1 MTGAS
6 KVVHVT
12 WGAARADSVR
22 QALRL
27 QGRAERVIALT
38 HVLDVGPIEPFDPEA
53 RRIWFAENTRPD
65 DDPEGEPTD
74 PEAPWA
80 EATDP
85 GVHPVYWA
93 CLTDAA
99 EHACFLRFVSRM
111 AGRPFDIVEVIG
123 SDFPRLSAASTVWS
137 LGQLRPEEMVA
148 ADLVSGRR
156 PFTEAENEAATA
168 RWAKLRRENA
178 PLRIVRDGT
187 LVSAPLTH
195 FDDVLTGFATG
206 EWELLIK
213 LVARVIGHLDDGSDQ
228 PGQGCS
234 YELLFARILALGQS
248 GALEVTGSGP
258 GMRDFKVRRFADG
271 HGMVPAPGG
280 PMT

>member
-6 KVVHVT
+6 KVVHVA

-38 HVLDVGPIEPFDPEA
+38 YVLDVGPIEPFDPDA
-53 RRIWFAENTRPD
+53 RRVWFAENTRPD
-65 DDPEGEPTD
+65 DEPNEVPTD
-74 PEAPWA
+74 PEVPWA

-85 GVHPVYWA
+85 GVHPVYWG

-99 EHACFLRFVSRM
+99 EHAYFLRFVTRM

-123 SDFPRLSAASTVWS
+123 SDFPRPGAASPVWS
-137 LGQLRPEEMVA
+137 LGQLRPKEMVA
-148 ADLVSGRR
+148 ADLGGRRR
-156 PFTEAENEAATA
+156 PFTEDENEAATA

-178 PLRIVRDGT
+178 PLRIVRDET

-195 FDDVLTGFATG
+195 FDDVLTAFATG

-213 LVARVIGHLDDGSDQ
+213 LIARVIGHLDDGSDQ

-234 YELLFARILALGQS
+234 HELLFARILMLGQT
-248 GALEVTGSGP
+248 GTLEVSGPGP
-258 GMRDFKVRRFADG
+258 GMRDFKVRSVADRQS
-271 HGMVPAPGG
+271 ANFNE
-280 PMT
+280 

>member
-1 MTGAS
+1 MIRAS
-6 KVVHVT
+6 KVVHVA

-27 QGRAERVIALT
+27 QGRSERVIGLT
-38 HVLDVGPIEPFDPEA
+38 HVLNVGPIEPFDPDM
-53 RRIWFAENTRPD
+53 RRIWFVANTRPD
-65 DDPEGEPTD
+65 DEPDEGPTD

-85 GVHPVYWA
+85 RVHPVYWV

-111 AGRPFDIVEVIG
+111 AGRAFDIVEVRG
-123 SDFPRLSAASTVWS
+123 SDFPRLNDGSPVWS
-137 LGQLRPEEMVA
+137 LGQLRPEEMIA
-148 ADLVSGRR
+148 ADLGSRRR
-156 PFTEAENEAATA
+156 PFTRAESDAAVA
-168 RWAKLRRENA
+168 RWARLRLENA
-178 PLRIVRDGT
+178 PLRVVRDGT

-195 FDDVLTGFATG
+195 FDAVLTGLAIG

-213 LVARVIGHLDDGSDQ
+213 LVARVLAHLDTGSDQ

-234 YELLFARILALGQS
+234 YELLFARILVLGQS
-248 GALEVTGSGP
+248 GALEVTGPGP
-258 GMRDFKVRRFADG
+258 GMRDYRVRSPKARRAASG
-271 HGMVPAPGG
+271 S
-280 PMT
+280 T

>member
-1 MTGAS
+1 VTGAS
-6 KVVHVT
+6 KVVHAA
-12 WGAARADSVR
+12 WGAARTDSVR

-38 HVLDVGPIEPFDPEA
+38 HVISVGPIEPFDPEM
-53 RRIWFAENTRPD
+53 RRIWFAANTRPD
-65 DDPEGEPTD
+65 DEPDEGQTD
-74 PEAPWA
+74 PEAPWT
-80 EATDP
+80 EAADP
-85 GVHPVYWA
+85 GVLPVYWV

-99 EHACFLRFVSRM
+99 EHACFLRFISHM

-123 SDFPRLSAASTVWS
+123 SDFPRPGAASSVWS
-137 LGQLRPEEMVA
+137 LGQLRPEEIVA
-148 ADLVSGRR
+148 ADLGGRRR
-156 PFTEAENEAATA
+156 PFTQAESDLAVA
-168 RWAKLRRENA
+168 RWAKLRQENA

-195 FDDVLTGFATG
+195 FDDVLTRFATG

-213 LVARVIGHLDDGSDQ
+213 LVARVLGHLDNDSDQ

-234 YELLFARILALGQS
+234 YELLFARILVLGQA
-248 GALEVTGSGP
+248 GALEVSEPGP
-258 GMRDFKVRRFADG
+258 GMRDFEVRRVADRR
-271 HGMVPAPGG
+271 GMAPAPMR

>member
-1 MTGAS
+1 VTGAS
-6 KVVHVT
+6 NIVHVA
-12 WGAARADSVR
+12 WGTARADSVR

-27 QGRAERVIALT
+27 QGRAARVIGLT
-38 HVLDVGPIEPFDPEA
+38 HVLDVGPIEPFDPDA
-53 RRIWFAENTRPD
+53 RRIWFASNTRPD
-65 DDPEGEPTD
+65 DEPEGEPTD

-85 GVHPVYWA
+85 GVHPVYWV

-99 EHACFLRFVSRM
+99 EHACFLRFVTRM
-111 AGRPFDIVEVIG
+111 ARRPFDIVEVIG
-123 SDFPRLSAASTVWS
+123 SDFPRPGAPSPVWS
-137 LGQLRPEEMVA
+137 LGQLRPEEIVA
-148 ADLVSGRR
+148 ADLGGRR
-156 PFTEAENEAATA
+156 KPFTEAENNAAVA
-168 RWAKLRRENA
+168 RWAELRRENA
-178 PLRIVRDGT
+178 PLRIVREGI

-213 LVARVIGHLDDGSDQ
+213 LVARVLAHLDDGPDQ

-248 GALEVTGSGP
+248 GALEVTGPGP
-258 GMRDFKVRRFADG
+258 GMRDFKVRRVTDRQSA
-271 HGMVPAPGG
+271 ALNE
-280 PMT
+280 

>member
-1 MTGAS
+1 MTGALE
-6 KVVHVT
+6 VVHVA

-27 QGRAERVIALT
+27 QGCAERVIALT
-38 HVLDVGPIEPFDPEA
+38 HVLDVGPIEPFDPDA
-53 RRIWFAENTRPD
+53 RRVWFAENTRPD
-65 DDPEGEPTD
+65 DEPDEVPTD
-74 PEAPWA
+74 PEVPWA

-85 GVHPVYWA
+85 GVHPVYWV

-99 EHACFLRFVSRM
+99 EHACFLRFVTRM
-111 AGRPFDIVEVIG
+111 AGRPFDFVEVIG
-123 SDFPRLSAASTVWS
+123 SDFPRPGAASPVWS

-148 ADLVSGRR
+148 SNLGGRRR
-156 PFTEAENEAATA
+156 PFTEAENEAAKA
-168 RWAKLRRENA
+168 RWAKLRWENA

-195 FDDVLTGFATG
+195 FDAVLTGFATG

-213 LVARVIGHLDDGSDQ
+213 LVARVLGHLDDGLDQ

-234 YELLFARILALGQS
+234 YELLFARILALGQA
-248 GALEVTGSGP
+248 GALEVAGTGP

-271 HGMVPAPGG
+271 HGMVPAPGC

>member
-6 KVVHVT
+6 KVVHVA

-99 EHACFLRFVSRM
+99 EHACFLRFASRM
-111 AGRPFDIVEVIG
+111 AGRPFDIVEVG
-123 SDFPRLSAASTVWS
+123 SDFRRPGAASPVWS
-137 LGQLRPEEMVA
+137 LAQLRPEQMVA
-148 ADLVSGRR
+148 ADLGGRR
-156 PFTEAENEAATA
+156 RPLTGAESDLAVA
-168 RWAKLRRENA
+168 RWTKLRQENA

-195 FDDVLTGFATG
+195 FDDALTGFATR

-234 YELLFARILALGQS
+234 YELLFARILALGKS
-248 GALEVTGSGP
+248 GALEVTGPGP
-258 GMRDFKVRRFADG
+258 GMRDFKVRRPADG
-271 HGMVPAPGG
+271 HGMVPAPGR

>member
-6 KVVHVT
+6 KVFHVA

-38 HVLDVGPIEPFDPEA
+38 HVLDVGPIEPFDPDA
-53 RRIWFAENTRPD
+53 RRIWFAANTRPD
-65 DDPEGEPTD
+65 DEPDEERTD
-74 PEAPWA
+74 PEEPWA

-85 GVHPVYWA
+85 GVHPVYWV

-99 EHACFLRFVSRM
+99 EHACLLRFVTLM

-123 SDFPRLSAASTVWS
+123 SDFPRPGAPSPVWS
-137 LGQLRPEEMVA
+137 LAQLRPEEMVA
-148 ADLVSGRR
+148 ADLGGRRR
-156 PFTEAENEAATA
+156 PFTKAESDLAVA
-168 RWAKLRRENA
+168 RWAKLRQENA

-248 GALEVTGSGP
+248 GVLEVSGPGP
-258 GMRDFKVRRFADG
+258 GMRDFKVRRVTDRQSA
-271 HGMVPAPGG
+271 ALNE
-280 PMT
+280 